1 MRQSAR
7 PTVQPLL
14 RQALST
20 ARILSADRERELLTR
35 YHATQDKAAMD
46 ELVRSHMPIIFRVA
60 GRSAKNPGVDINDLV
75 QTATEGLLVAINRWS
90 FEKSD
95 ASGLAQAD
103 EAAHSD
109 VEASAPASAQ
119 ASEQDAECDVERD
132 AVPALPRSSRLAT
145 YAVWWMRIML
155 TNSVIENRGMV
166 VRAKNPKVR
175 KALFN
180 LPQAI
185 SKLGI
190 TLPLVGS
197 DVGRIATYL
206 GLSEQDIKEALIH
219 AAGDV
224 MLDEPL
230 GDGGTSRGDITPDE
244 RNEGEDGIL
253 NRLASTERW
262 GAVCQALM
270 ALPPRERFILI
281 TRYLMTRK
289 WKLDRLSDTLMLS
302 RERVRTIANDSL
314 GQIQRSAGS
323 AGARHNPAADR
334 AVAELEALVSAI
346 EHASTSADPADMDLF
361 LRNQQIATGPTRITK
376 PRSTAVQTSPAR
388 RLLPPPALISE
399 LHLIAA

>member
-1 MRQSAR
+1 
-7 PTVQPLL
+7 
-14 RQALST
+14 
-20 ARILSADRERELLTR
+20 
-35 YHATQDKAAMD
+35 MD

-75 QTATEGLLVAINRWS
+75 QTATEGLLVAISRWS

-95 ASGLAQAD
+95 ANGLAQAN
-103 EAAHSD
+103 EPTLSNVAAP
-109 VEASAPASAQ
+109 VQ
-119 ASEQDAECDVERD
+119 AGTQALEENPRCDAEPV
-132 AVPALPRSSRLAT
+132 LPRSSRLAT
-145 YAVWWMRIML
+145 YAMWWMRIML

-180 LPQAI
+180 LPLAI
-185 SKLGI
+185 RKLDI
-190 TLPLVGS
+190 ALPLAGS

-206 GLSEQDIKEALIH
+206 GIGEQDIKEALVH

-224 MLDEPL
+224 MLDEPI
-230 GDGGTSRGDITPDE
+230 GDGGVSRGDITPDE
-244 RNEGEDGIL
+244 RTEGEDGIL

-270 ALPPRERFILI
+270 ALPPRERFILV
-281 TRYLMTRK
+281 TRYLLTRK

-323 AGARHNPAADR
+323 AGASHNPAPHR
-334 AVAELEALVSAI
+334 AVAQLEALVSAV
-346 EHASTSADPADMDLF
+346 EQASISADPAEMDLF
-361 LRNQQIATGPTRITK
+361 LKNQQVITGPTRITK
-376 PRSTAVQTSPAR
+376 PRSTAAQASPAR
-388 RLLPPPALISE
+388 RLLPPPAMASE
-399 LHLIAA
+399 LHLAAA

>member
-1 MRQSAR
+1 
-7 PTVQPLL
+7 
-14 RQALST
+14 
-20 ARILSADRERELLTR
+20 
-35 YHATQDKAAMD
+35 MD

-95 ASGLAQAD
+95 ANGLAQAN
-103 EAAHSD
+103 EPIPSNVAAP
-109 VEASAPASAQ
+109 VLAGTQ
-119 ASEQDAECDVERD
+119 ALEEDSGCDADPV
-132 AVPALPRSSRLAT
+132 LPRSSRLAT
-145 YAVWWMRIML
+145 YAMWWMRIML

-180 LPQAI
+180 LPLAI
-185 SKLGI
+185 RKLDI
-190 TLPLVGS
+190 TLPLAGS

-206 GLSEQDIKEALIH
+206 RVGEQDIKEALIH

-224 MLDEPL
+224 MLDDPI
-230 GDGGTSRGDITPDE
+230 GDGGASRGDITPDE
-244 RNEGEDGIL
+244 RTEGEDGIL

-281 TRYLMTRK
+281 TRYLLTRK

-314 GQIQRSAGS
+314 GQIQRSVGS
-323 AGARHNPAADR
+323 AGASHNPAPHR

-346 EHASTSADPADMDLF
+346 EHVSTSADPADMVAL
-361 LRNQQIATGPTRITK
+361 LRSQQIATGPTRITK
-376 PRSTAVQTSPAR
+376 PRPTAAQASPAR
-388 RLLPPPALISE
+388 RLLPPPALASE
-399 LHLIAA
+399 LHLTAA